1 MVTSEYIYQWYH
13 YKGLMKKAS
22 GMVRCDKWDISRLFT
37 PPPPIP
43 LETLLNNLSRCIYNY
58 KWRRTARIC
67 KQFFGKVCFFSF
79 SSKLLSITQARV
91 GQGKDRYCILNCTDI
106 FSPLQGNFKGKLLQ
120 LLSVYWCISFTSSDA
135 IRYNT

>member
-37 PPPPIP
+37 PPPPQS
-43 LETLLNNLSRCIYNY
+43 LLKHYWTIFRDALIITNEDVQRVYVNNFLV
-58 KWRRTARIC
+58 K
-67 KQFFGKVCFFSF
+67 FVFSF

>member
-1 MVTSEYIYQWYH
+1 MEWSGVTNEIFQDC
-13 YKGLMKKAS
+13 L
-22 GMVRCDKWDISRLFT
+22 

-43 LETLLNNLSRCIYNY
+43 LETLLNNLSRCTYNY

-135 IRYNT
+135 IRYNTYHVLIFQRETVNSEINLK